1 MVSTIKK
8 FKVNKILKIIAL
20 GLFFIPIA
28 FALSAEN
35 EKQMYLACYPDS
47 KKYIGPKRAKE
58 YCSCTI
64 QMLAN
69 EYSNEE
75 IEEIIKATG
84 FEATHYENNKKAIK

>member
-1 MVSTIKK
+1 MS
-8 FKVNKILKIIAL
+8 KILKIIAL
-20 GLFFIPIA
+20 GLLFIPSA
-28 FALSAEN
+28 FALSSAN
-35 EKQMYLACYPDS
+35 EKQMYLDCYVDS
-47 KKYIGPKRAKE
+47 KKYIDPERAKE

-64 QMLAN
+64 QMLAH

>member
-1 MVSTIKK
+1 M
-8 FKVNKILKIIAL
+8 NKILKIIGLA
-20 GLFFIPIA
+20 LFFISSA
-28 FALSAEN
+28 FALSPEN
-35 EKQMYLACYPDS
+35 EKQMYLGCYANS
-47 KKYIGPKRAKE
+47 KQYIGTERAKE

>member
-1 MVSTIKK
+1 M
-8 FKVNKILKIIAL
+8 NKILKIIAL
-20 GLFFIPIA
+20 GLFFISTA
-28 FALSAEN
+28 FALSPEN
-35 EKQMYLACYPDS
+35 EKQMYLGCYVDS
-47 KKYIGPKRAKE
+47 KKYIGLERAKE

-69 EYSNEE
+69 EYSNKE